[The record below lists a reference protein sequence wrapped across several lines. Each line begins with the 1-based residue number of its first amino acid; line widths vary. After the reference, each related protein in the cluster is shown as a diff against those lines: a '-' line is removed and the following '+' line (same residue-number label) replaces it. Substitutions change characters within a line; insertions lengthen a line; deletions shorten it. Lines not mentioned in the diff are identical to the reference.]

1 MDYVIKIGK
10 NYIGYNSEGRYA
22 EVNNT
27 NQAIK
32 GAMHRLSNIV
42 NNSIPPTK
50 RKQCKVIPYE
60 PFSEP
65 APVSTPKRVVDM
77 STTSLFDSVFSEL
90 KKVDLTSFNKE
101 QGELSQKLSEVD
113 QEICDIQHY
122 IEFNKLNAAE
132 GYKAFKLLQ
141 DKLLERRAIKD
152 DFSKFQMLSAAKVS
166 DIFDGTLDARI
177 SELESRTYTPR
188 VLKQLFN

>member
-10 NYIGYNSEGRYA
+10 NYIGVDSDGRYTEFEDNA
-22 EVNNT
+22 RAT
-27 NQAIK
+27 RGPLHK
-32 GAMHRLSNIV
+32 MSNIV

-50 RKQCKVIPYE
+50 RAKCKIIPYT
-60 PFSEP
+60 PSM
-65 APVSTPKRVVDM
+65 APTFASTPKHVADVPVN
-77 STTSLFDSVFSEL
+77 SLFDSVFTEL
-90 KKVDLTSFNKE
+90 KKVDLTAFNKE
-101 QGELSQKLSEVD
+101 QGELSQKLSKID

-141 DKLLERRAIKD
+141 DKLLERRIIKD

-177 SELESRTYTPR
+177 NELENRTYAPR
-188 VLKQLFN
+188 VLKELFD